1 MKVKRREKKIQNK
14 DAEELKDCRRDSKGR
29 EKTSQNSR
37 IKKIVLQHY
46 SPSILKLRTESIRL
60 FTIQQDKRKYKDNK
74 AMGRQKKYIERFL
87 IQDNTKPFKDNQII

>member
-37 IKKIVLQHY
+37 IKKIVL
-46 SPSILKLRTESIRL
+46 
-60 FTIQQDKRKYKDNK
+60 
-74 AMGRQKKYIERFL
+74 
-87 IQDNTKPFKDNQII
+87 